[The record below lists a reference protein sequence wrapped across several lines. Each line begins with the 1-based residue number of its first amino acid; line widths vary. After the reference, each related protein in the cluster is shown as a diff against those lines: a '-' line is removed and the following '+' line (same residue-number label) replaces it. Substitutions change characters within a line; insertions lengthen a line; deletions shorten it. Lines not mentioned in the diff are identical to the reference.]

1 MTNNEVTP
9 VMMTNAKIGVAVVG
23 GYMLGRT
30 KKAKLA
36 LGLGMFLAGKKFA
49 LDGDALRKAL
59 GSPVI
64 GELNGQVR
72 EQIVD
77 ATRTAA
83 KEALTKRVGGIADS
97 LHERSLALNRADDED
112 DLDDAE
118 DDEPRD
124 DGDFDDADEP
134 DDRAAKKSTK
144 SGGRSVPRSSS
155 GGTGKA
161 RRTASAAGKAAGG
174 KGRSTSRTTTR
185 AADGAGK
192 AASGAAKRTSG
203 GAHNA

>member
-1 MTNNEVTP
+1 
-9 VMMTNAKIGVAVVG
+9 MMTNAKIGVAVVG

-59 GSPVI
+59 NSPVI

-77 ATRTAA
+77 ATRSAA
-83 KEALTKRVGGIADS
+83 KDALTKRVGGIADS
-97 LHERSLALNRADDED
+97 LHQRSLALSRADDD
-112 DLDDAE
+112 VDDAE
-118 DDEPRD
+118 GTDDDEPRAD
-124 DGDFDDADEP
+124 RDMDGADAAAPDGRDAKDAKDE
-134 DDRAAKKSTK
+134 KKGTK
-144 SGGRSVPRSSS
+144 SGGRSVARSSS

-161 RRTASAAGKAAGG
+161 RRAAGAAGKAAGG
-174 KGRSTSRTTTR
+174 TGRSATRGTTG
-185 AADGAGK
+185 AARGAGK

-203 GAHNA
+203 GARNA

>member
-1 MTNNEVTP
+1 L
-9 VMMTNAKIGVAVVG
+9 
-23 GYMLGRT
+23 LGRT

-64 GELNGQVR
+64 SELNGQVR

-77 ATRTAA
+77 AARTAA

-97 LHERSLALNRADDED
+97 LHERSLALNRAGHED
-112 DLDDAE
+112 DLDDAQ

-124 DGDFDDADEP
+124 DGDVNDADTDSDEP
-134 DDRAAKKSTK
+134 DDRAAKKSTT
-144 SGGRSVPRSSS
+144 SGGRSVARSSS

-161 RRTASAAGKAAGG
+161 RRTAGAAGKAAGG
-174 KGRSTSRTTTR
+174 TRRSATRGTTG
-185 AADGAGK
+185 AARGAGK
-192 AASGAAKRTSG
+192 TASGAAKRTSG
-203 GAHNA
+203 GARNA